1 MAEMLSHQPDL
12 FDEAIASPPRA
23 ALPDGMALRPGM
35 VDAAQEAALIAA
47 IDASPLAPFAFQ
59 GWLGKRL
66 TMSWGS
72 AYDYQRGAVLPAP
85 PIPGWLLPLRA
96 RMADW
101 AEVDPATLVQALA
114 IRYDPG
120 AGIGWHRDRPQ
131 YGLVLGLSLGAPD
144 RFRLR
149 RRRAD
154 GGFDRFEVPLTPR
167 EAYRLD
173 GPARSEWEHSI
184 LPATATRWSL
194 TFRTLR

>member
-1 MAEMLSHQPDL
+1 MAEMRPHQPDL
-12 FDEAIASPPRA
+12 FDDSPRA
-23 ALPDGMALRPGM
+23 QVGAPLPEGMALHPGM
-35 VDAAQEAALIAA
+35 VDGAQEAALIAG
-47 IDASPLAPFAFQ
+47 IDASPLTPFAFQ

-72 AYDYQRGAVLPAP
+72 AYDYQRGTVLPAP
-85 PIPGWLLPLRA
+85 PIPDWLLPLRA
-96 RMADW
+96 RMAEW
-101 AEVDPATLVQALA
+101 AGLDPAALVQALA

-154 GGFDRFEVPLTPR
+154 GTFDRCEVPLTPR

-173 GPARSEWEHSI
+173 GPARSAWEHSI
-184 LPATATRWSL
+184 LPATATRRSL

>member
-1 MAEMLSHQPDL
+1 
-12 FDEAIASPPRA
+12 
-23 ALPDGMALRPGM
+23 M
-35 VDAAQEAALIAA
+35 VDAAEEAALIAA
-47 IDASPLAPFAFQ
+47 IDAAPLAPFAFQ

-85 PIPGWLLPLRA
+85 PIPEGLLPLRA
-96 RMADW
+96 RMAAW
-101 AEVDPATLVQALA
+101 AGLDPAALVQALA

-131 YGLVLGLSLGAPD
+131 YGVVLGLSLGAPE
-144 RFRLR
+144 RLRLR

-154 GGFDRFEVPLTPR
+154 GGFERCALPLAPR
-167 EAYRLD
+167 GAYRLD

-184 LPATATRWSL
+184 LPVTATRWSL
-194 TFRTLR
+194 TFRTLRGRPELTPARP